1 MILDDDLPSGSAS
14 PRMRDLDRVYRT
26 ARANGFRVGLQV
38 GDHGRVVLHVRD
50 MTDDLKVI
58 AVIGMDIES
67 AAVELLHKMMAAG
80 YCERGSGI

>member
-1 MILDDDLPSGSAS
+1 
-14 PRMRDLDRVYRT
+14 MRDLDRVYR
-26 ARANGFRVGLQV
+26 AAYAYGFRVGLQL

-50 MTDDLKVI
+50 MASDRKVI

-80 YCERGSGI
+80 YVEV